1 MSPIRRLGTVLLS
14 AALTAQLLTA
24 CAPGNAAPGGV
35 EGPRWE
41 DLEYDRSLEL
51 QYAQQFSV
59 DYYQDGY
66 SLVEIQEVGTYLVA
80 PPKAAVPSGLDE
92 GITVLRAAPGPN
104 LSGGHL
110 SHGSIPGTG

>member
-80 PPKAAVPSGLDE
+80 PQRQQCLLDWTRGSRCSGS
-92 GITVLRAAPGPN
+92 PGPN